1 MDEQLAMEEYL
12 RQTVKENYEQ
22 QGDRINGML
31 KPAFVS
37 CSAAEKTTVMAYPVQ
52 DWQGNRYQ
60 VMHGGMVTTCIDNA
74 MAMLGMYLSPSRS
87 CTTLSMEV
95 KFLRPVWPGDTLEV
109 TTRAVMDGSRVE
121 HFASEAVS
129 RGTGKVIAT
138 ATAVYMKLE
147 KPQGEK

>member
-1 MDEQLAMEEYL
+1 MNDQEIMEAWL
-12 RQTVKENYEQ
+12 RKTVEENYSQ
-22 QGDRINGML
+22 QADRINGML
-31 KPAFVS
+31 KPELVS

-52 DWQGNRYQ
+52 DWQGNRYR

-74 MAMLGMYLSPSRS
+74 MAMLGMYLSPSHS
-87 CTTLSMEV
+87 CATLSMEV

-121 HFASEAVS
+121 HFASEAKS
-129 RGTGKVIAT
+129 RDTGKVIAT
-138 ATAVYMKLE
+138 AAAVYMKLE